1 MEFICQLFVIL
12 LGFLCNVDAEN
23 AAISFSDGK
32 IFQSSGKYNVLDVA
46 HKLGATTFLSLVI
59 KTNLT
64 AMFNETGKV
73 I

>member
-1 MEFICQLFVIL
+1 MEFKCQLFVSL
-12 LGFLCNVDAEN
+12 VGFLYNVNAE
-23 AAISFSDGK
+23 SES
-32 IFQSSGKYNVLDVA
+32 FQSAEKQNVLDVA

-64 AMFNETGKV
+64 AMFNHTGKL